1 MKQLLVAFSVIILLG
16 CTSNEGD
23 GVNIKQVNWKER
35 TIEFNQSDSSLIN
48 GQTYLP
54 LYSHIYHI
62 KEDRSFD
69 LTVTVSIRNVSS
81 TDTLYLKKAD
91 FYDTHGKLVH
101 AYLNNV
107 VYVEPL
113 ETLEIVLGEKD
124 ERGGSG
130 ANFLFDWSTRNPK
143 HKPLFEAVMISTYGQ
158 QGISFTTRGQHLD

>member
-1 MKQLLVAFSVIILLG
+1 MKKVFVILFALTMLG
-16 CTSNEGD
+16 CSSEEAHVID
-23 GVNIKQVNWKER
+23 LKQVNWKER
-35 TIEFNQSDSSLIN
+35 TVEVSQQDSLSVGQS
-48 GQTYLP
+48 YLP

-62 KEDRSFD
+62 QEDRTFD

-81 TDTLYLKKAD
+81 TDTLFLNKAD
-91 FYDTHGKLVH
+91 FFDTHGELVH
-101 AYLNNV
+101 AYIKET

-130 ANFLFDWSTRNPK
+130 ANFIFDWAINNPK

-158 QGISFTTRGQHLD
+158 QGISFTTRGEHLD